1 MQDKIIL
8 ITGATSGIGKVT
20 AIQLAKTG
28 ADIILIARNEQKA
41 LATKNEIISECSHNN
56 VDVFIADLSSLQDV
70 RKVAEQ
76 INATYDKID
85 ILINNAGL
93 ILGNKRKE
101 SIDGNELTLATNHLG
116 PFLLTA
122 LLFDLIKNSDDARI
136 INLSSD
142 VYNIAKPDFENI
154 QLKQGYSS
162 IKAYANSK
170 LYNLLFTKE
179 LDMRMKENRFD
190 ISTNAVHPG
199 VVSTGFGQNSDGFAG
214 FLFKAG
220 KYFFTTPE
228 KGAQTTIYLATSPE
242 GGKISGEYFKNKKIT
257 KTKDKIIT
265 ATNAKKLWEITESL
279 TGTKFL

>member
-1 MQDKIIL
+1 MKNKIVL

-20 AIQLAKTG
+20 AAELAKMG
-28 ADIILIARNEQKA
+28 AHIILIARNKHKA
-41 LATKNEIISECSHNN
+41 LQTKDEITALSGHKN
-56 VDVFIADLSSLQDV
+56 VDVFIANISSLTAV
-70 RKVAEQ
+70 RNVAEE
-76 INATYDKID
+76 INSKYEKLD

-93 ILGNKRKE
+93 IMGNKREE
-101 SIDGNELTLATNHLG
+101 STDGNELTLATNHLG

-122 LLFDLIKNSDDARI
+122 LLFNLIKKNEEGRI

-142 VYNIAKPDFENI
+142 AYNIAKPDFENI

-179 LDMRMKENRFD
+179 LDKRIKEDKLN
-190 ISTNAVHPG
+190 IYTNAVHPG

-214 FLFKAG
+214 LLFKAG
-220 KYFFTTPE
+220 KYFFTSPE

-242 GGKISGEYFKNKKIT
+242 GGEISGEYFKNKKIN
-257 KTKDKIIT
+257 KTKDKIVNE
-265 ATNAKKLWEITESL
+265 ANAEKLWEITESL
-279 TGTKFL
+279 TGVKFL